1 MKPYMAC
8 LKIVFYYFYEQKFE
22 CRISDET
29 YWDSL
34 VSTLPWCPAGL
45 HFRTVLVLP
54 IFVVS
59 GKEMCEV
66 FLNT

>member
-8 LKIVFYYFYEQKFE
+8 LEIVFYYFYGQLEFE

-34 VSTLPWCPAGL
+34 ISTLPWCPAGL
-45 HFRTVLVLP
+45 HFRTVLVFS

-59 GKEMCEV
+59 GKV
-66 FLNT
+66 FLNI